1 MNKGKNV
8 KDPVQA
14 AQPNEAGVAKG
25 KKPNDEVSKALEPSN
40 NEDLEENE
48 SLYNSTNSE
57 ISSNES
63 EKSKDEEDDENEDES
78 TVKVNDIT
86 NLFQEQFKELFALIY
101 KQQEDIKLL
110 SRKIDK
116 GKEKTPKRSY
126 FVKSP
131 DSDYNED
138 ELSL

>member
-25 KKPNDEVSKALEPSN
+25 KKANDGVSKPLEEPSN

-48 SLYNSTNSE
+48 SLYNCTNSE

-63 EKSKDEEDDENEDES
+63 EKVE
-78 TVKVNDIT
+78 
-86 NLFQEQFKELFALIY
+86 
-101 KQQEDIKLL
+101 
-110 SRKIDK
+110 R
-116 GKEKTPKRSY
+116 
-126 FVKSP
+126 
-131 DSDYNED
+131 
-138 ELSL
+138 